1 MGHDDDYDYDRL
13 HDDNYEV
20 EDAASFDTPKDKV
33 CFILFHLPPTF
44 FFFFFSSSFCLFV
57 VWGWLQFLGVW
68 LVTMCLGATTLMPFN
83 VIITAVDFFSSL
95 YGNSFSFIINFSIN
109 LPVIFVMML
118 LLKFGDRFSLRMRII
133 WPLFGDCIVL
143 TLIPIIAICFPV
155 SVSYPLVII
164 ASMFCGLTKKKKK
177 KKTSTPLS
185 LFWG

>member
-1 MGHDDDYDYDRL
+1 M
-13 HDDNYEV
+13 
-20 EDAASFDTPKDKV
+20 
-33 CFILFHLPPTF
+33 
-44 FFFFFSSSFCLFV
+44 
-57 VWGWLQFLGVW
+57 
-68 LVTMCLGATTLMPFN
+68 TMCLGATTLMPFN

-164 ASMFCGLTKKKKK
+164 ASMFAGWTQKKV
-177 KKTSTPLS
+177 TSTPL
-185 LFWG
+185 LTLLMKLMILLMMVMMVMTQQNNNNDGDDDEKQKVCFQVF